1 MIAYSP
7 QGYQQYLKVHAETAG
22 PGELLLMLYG
32 GLVRFLL
39 KARAAMGQGDREASH
54 QSLLRAQEAVAEL
67 MSSLDLDSGELARKL
82 MGVYT
87 YFYRRL
93 VEANC
98 EQDPG
103 AVDEVLDLTQQL
115 ASAWRTALQGGMD
128 GH

>member
-1 MIAYSP
+1 MIAHTP

-32 GLVRFLL
+32 GLVRYLL
-39 KARAAMGQGDREASH
+39 KARAAMGQGDRETSH
-54 QSLLRAQEAVAEL
+54 QSLLRAQEVVVEL
-67 MSSLDLDSGELARKL
+67 MSSLDLNYGELAHRL

-98 EQDPG
+98 RQDPR
-103 AVDEVLDLTQQL
+103 AVDEVLDLAQQL
-115 ASAWRTALQGGMD
+115 ASAWRTALKGGTD